1 MVQDRLSNAR
11 SRLFEVR
18 GKRPRPHLDDKI
30 LTSWN
35 GLMISACAKAYQV
48 LREASYLDRGL
59 KAARFIRNHMYN
71 EAKGILV
78 RSYRGTASIVAGFLE
93 DYAFLIQGK

>member
-1 MVQDRLSNAR
+1 MQDRLSDAR
-11 SRLFEVR
+11 SKLFGER
-18 GKRPRPHLDDKI
+18 EKRPRPHLDDKL

-48 LREASYLDRGL
+48 LREPSYLERAL
-59 KAARFIRNHMYN
+59 KAVRFIRNHMYN
-71 EAKGILV
+71 EEKGILA
-78 RSYRGTASIVAGFLE
+78 RSYRVTASTVEGFLE